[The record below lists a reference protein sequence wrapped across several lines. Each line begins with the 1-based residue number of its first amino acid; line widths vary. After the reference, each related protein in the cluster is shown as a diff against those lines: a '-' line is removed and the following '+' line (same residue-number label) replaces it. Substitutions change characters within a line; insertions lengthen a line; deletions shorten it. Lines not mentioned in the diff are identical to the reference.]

1 MKYEGK
7 KFHSIE
13 PHPHVKKM
21 CHSRVYQNRKKKFT
35 GNGITTHDG
44 T

>member
-13 PHPHVKKM
+13 PHPHVKM